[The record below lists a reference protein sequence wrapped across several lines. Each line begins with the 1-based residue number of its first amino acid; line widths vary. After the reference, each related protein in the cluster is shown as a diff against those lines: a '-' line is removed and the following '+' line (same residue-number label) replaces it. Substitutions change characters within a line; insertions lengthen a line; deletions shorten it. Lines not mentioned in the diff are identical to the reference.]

1 MCMYVPFQHYHVHKW
16 KDETPLMEVGVMWK
30 GEPIGALDKA
40 KGKGEFASSS
50 RGQSWIEESP
60 LLDSSENCCLFCL
73 P

>member
-1 MCMYVPFQHYHVHKW
+1 MYLFDTIMFINKN
-16 KDETPLMEVGVMWK
+16 DETPLMEVGVMWK

-40 KGKGEFASSS
+40 KGKREFASSS